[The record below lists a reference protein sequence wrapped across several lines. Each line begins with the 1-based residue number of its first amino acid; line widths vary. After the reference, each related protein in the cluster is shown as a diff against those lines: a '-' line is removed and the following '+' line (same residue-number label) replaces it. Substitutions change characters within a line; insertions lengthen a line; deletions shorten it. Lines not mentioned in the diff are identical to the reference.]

1 MTVAVAIDDILGR
14 ITKGT
19 GGSDDFQVERAQ
31 IQSWIVGNI
40 DAVAKEYLDLQ
51 IAAAKPIDTI
61 FLQKE
66 ACKLI
71 ADEDESCVDDEDER
85 SYVTVTYQPMSL
97 LNDMGIVRVT
107 TNDGYYVH
115 RTREESIDI
124 VRDLPYAQPTKDHLV
139 WYRENKKL
147 FIEGFNNTPNTK
159 FIVWYIPTADSQTI
173 TEASD
178 IKLPG
183 ELIQPLLERVEQI
196 ALRELGTFIDQENN
210 GETSN

>member
-1 MTVAVAIDDILGR
+1 MLYSSAIDDVILR
-14 ITKGT
+14 VYKGT
-19 GGSDDFQVERAQ
+19 QSDDQDLERSQVL
-31 IQSWIVGNI
+31 SWLIGNV
-40 DAVAKEYLDLQ
+40 DAIAKEYLDLQ
-51 IAAAKPIDTI
+51 IGAAKPIDTI
-61 FLQKE
+61 FIQKE

-71 ADEDESCVDDEDER
+71 TDEDETCVDADDER

-107 TNDGYYVH
+107 TNDHYFVH
-115 RTREESIDI
+115 RSREEQIDI
-124 VRDLPYAQPTKDHLV
+124 VRDLRYSKPTADHLV

-159 FIVWYIPTADSQTI
+159 FIVWYIPTAESQTL
-173 TEASD
+173 TEASE

-196 ALRELGTFIDQENN
+196 ALRELQTVQDVQNDGADNK
-210 GETSN
+210 